1 MKVRGEIGM
10 KTKVMKS
17 LLAAVMCSATLSACS
32 SSTASSSKSANGSGE
47 VIQVATGQSMAP
59 FCYLDA
65 DGNLVG
71 YDIDVLHAIDDYLED
86 YTFNISGMDFSTC
99 VVSIDSGAADI
110 VSHQLVK
117 SDERKE
123 KYLFPDEYYCL
134 SPMRLV
140 VKKDSSINSLEDM
153 AGKSMNMDPASYE
166 YGLLTAY
173 NESHPGKEITINAV
187 SDQSTA
193 DSYNAVAT
201 GKVDAAL
208 TYQSTFESVID
219 QIGLADQIK
228 TTDVV
233 LVEDTYQMIN
243 PKKPELA
250 SSVNEALKSL
260 KDDGTLSKLS
270 EKWFGSDYFKEYSDM
285 ISTTTE

>member
-1 MKVRGEIGM
+1 M
-10 KTKVMKS
+10 
-17 LLAAVMCSATLSACS
+17 
-32 SSTASSSKSANGSGE
+32 
-47 VIQVATGQSMAP
+47 
-59 FCYLDA
+59 
-65 DGNLVG
+65 
-71 YDIDVLHAIDDYLED
+71 
-86 YTFNISGMDFSTC
+86 IS
-99 VVSIDSGAADI
+99 
-110 VSHQLVK
+110 
-117 SDERKE
+117 
-123 KYLFPDEYYCL
+123 
-134 SPMRLV
+134 
-140 VKKDSSINSLEDM
+140 
-153 AGKSMNMDPASYE
+153 
-166 YGLLTAY
+166 
-173 NESHPGKEITINAV
+173 ITNKPLKL
-187 SDQSTA
+187 
-193 DSYNAVAT
+193 

-208 TYQSTFESVID
+208 TYQSTFESVVD